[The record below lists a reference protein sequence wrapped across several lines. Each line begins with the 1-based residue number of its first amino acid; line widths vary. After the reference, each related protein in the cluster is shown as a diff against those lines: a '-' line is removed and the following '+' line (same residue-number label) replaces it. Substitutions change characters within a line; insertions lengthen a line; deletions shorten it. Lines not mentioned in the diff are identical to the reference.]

1 MSDPKLALVHSDSPR
16 GRDAYSE
23 LADRWPFVPVDE
35 ADVIVALGGDG
46 FMLETLHK
54 HMDHP
59 KPVYGMNRG
68 TIGFLLNDYRPDLLV
83 ERISSAESVTIHPL
97 LMQATDM
104 QGTMHSYRAINEVS
118 VLRYSHQS
126 ANLEISID
134 GDVFLEKLACDGIL
148 VSTPAGS
155 TAYNLS
161 AGGPVIPLGSNILA
175 LTPVSPFRPRRWRG
189 ALLPDTV
196 EIHIQNL
203 DPDKRPIAAS
213 GDSME
218 VEDVVSVTVT
228 QDPDTALTL
237 LFDEGESL
245 HERVLREQFLS
256 G

>member
-1 MSDPKLALVHSDSPR
+1 MSEPRLALVHSESPR

-23 LADRWPFVPVDE
+23 LADRWPFVPVEE

-46 FMLETLHK
+46 FMLETLHA
-54 HMDHP
+54 HMNSP

-68 TIGFLLNDYRPDLLV
+68 TIGFLLNDFRQDLLI
-83 ERISSAESVTIHPL
+83 ERIAFAGRVTIHPL
-97 LMQATDM
+97 LMRAVDTE
-104 QGTMHSYRAINEVS
+104 GTTHTYRAINEVS

-189 ALLPDTV
+189 ALLPNTV
-196 EIHIQNL
+196 EIRIQNL
-203 DPDKRPIAAS
+203 DPDKRPIGAS

-218 VEDVVSVTVT
+218 VEDVASVTIT

-237 LFDEGESL
+237 LFDQGESL

>member
-1 MSDPKLALVHSDSPR
+1 MT
-16 GRDAYSE
+16 
-23 LADRWPFVPVDE
+23 DRWPFVPFDE

-46 FMLETLHK
+46 FMLHTLHK

-83 ERISSAESVTIHPL
+83 ERIALAEPVIIRPL
-97 LMQATDM
+97 LMQATDT
-104 QGTMHSYRAINEVS
+104 QGTMHTSRAINEVS
-118 VLRYSHQS
+118 VLRNSHQS

-134 GDVFLEKLACDGIL
+134 GVVFLEKLACDGLL

-189 ALLPDTV
+189 ALLPDSV
-196 EIHIQNL
+196 EIRIQNL
-203 DPDKRPIAAS
+203 DPSKRPIGAS
-213 GDSME
+213 GDSTE
-218 VEDVVSVTVT
+218 VEDVASVTVT
-228 QDPDTALTL
+228 QDPDTTLTL
-237 LFDEGESL
+237 LFDKGESL

>member
-1 MSDPKLALVHSDSPR
+1 MSEPKLALVHSESPR

-23 LADRWPFVPVDE
+23 MADRWSFVPVAE

-46 FMLETLHK
+46 FMLETLHT

-68 TIGFLLNDYRPDLLV
+68 TIGFLLNDYRPDLLM
-83 ERISSAESVTIHPL
+83 ERIASAERVTIHPL
-97 LMQATDM
+97 LMQATDID
-104 QGTMHSYRAINEVS
+104 GVTHTYRAINEVS
-118 VLRYSHQS
+118 VLRYSQQS

-134 GDVFLEKLACDGIL
+134 DDVFLEKLACDGIL

-189 ALLPDTV
+189 ALLPDSV
-196 EIHIQNL
+196 EVRIRNL
-203 DPDKRPIAAS
+203 DPGKRPIGAA

-218 VEDVVSVTVT
+218 IEDVVSVTMT
-228 QDPDTALTL
+228 QDQDTALTL
-237 LFDEGESL
+237 LFDRGESL
-245 HERVLREQFLS
+245 HERVLREQFQS

>member
-1 MSDPKLALVHSDSPR
+1 MSEPKLALVHAESPR
-16 GRDAYSE
+16 GREAYEE
-23 LADRWPFVPVDE
+23 LAERWPFVPVDE

-46 FMLETLHK
+46 FMLETLHA

-68 TIGFLLNDYRPDLLV
+68 TIGFLLNDYRTETLT
-83 ERISSAESVTIHPL
+83 ERIGSAERVTIHPL
-97 LMQATDM
+97 LMQATDTR
-104 QGTMHSYRAINEVS
+104 GVMHRYRAINEVS

-134 GDVFLEKLACDGIL
+134 GDVFLEKLACDGLL

-189 ALLPDTV
+189 ALLPNTV
-196 EIHIQNL
+196 EIRIQNL
-203 DPDKRPIAAS
+203 DPEKRPIGAS
-213 GDSME
+213 GDSTE
-218 VEDVVSVTVT
+218 VEDVASVHVT

-237 LFDEGESL
+237 LFDKGESL
-245 HERVLREQFLS
+245 HERVLREQFQS

>member
-1 MSDPKLALVHSDSPR
+1 M
-16 GRDAYSE
+16 
-23 LADRWPFVPVDE
+23 
-35 ADVIVALGGDG
+35 
-46 FMLETLHK
+46 
-54 HMDHP
+54 
-59 KPVYGMNRG
+59 
-68 TIGFLLNDYRPDLLV
+68 
-83 ERISSAESVTIHPL
+83 
-97 LMQATDM
+97 
-104 QGTMHSYRAINEVS
+104 YRAINEVS

-189 ALLPDTV
+189 ALLPNTV
-196 EIHIQNL
+196 EIRIENL
-203 DPDKRPIAAS
+203 DPDKRPIGAS
-213 GDSME
+213 GDSAE
-218 VEDVVSVTVT
+218 VDNVASVTIT
-228 QDPDTALTL
+228 QDPDVALTL
-237 LFDEGESL
+237 LFDQGESL

>member
-1 MSDPKLALVHSDSPR
+1 MNEPRMALVHSESPR
-16 GRDAYSE
+16 GREAYKE
-23 LADRWPFVPVDE
+23 LTDRWPFVPIEE
-35 ADVIVALGGDG
+35 ADLIVALGGDG
-46 FMLETLHK
+46 FMLEMLHA
-54 HMDHP
+54 HMAHP

-68 TIGFLLNDYRPDLLV
+68 TIGFLLNDYRLDRLI
-83 ERISSAESVTIHPL
+83 ERIDSAERVTIHPL
-97 LMQATDM
+97 LMQATDTD
-104 QGTMHSYRAINEVS
+104 GATHTYRAINEVS

-161 AGGPVIPLGSNILA
+161 AGGPVIPLGSNVLA

-189 ALLPDTV
+189 ALIPDTA
-196 EIHIQNL
+196 EIRIRNL
-203 DPDKRPIAAS
+203 DPAKRPIGAS

-218 VEDVVSVTVT
+218 VEDVERIAII
-228 QDPDTALTL
+228 QDSETALTL
-237 LFDEGESL
+237 LFDQGESL

>member
-1 MSDPKLALVHSDSPR
+1 MNEPKVALVHSESPR
-16 GRDAYSE
+16 GREAYEE
-23 LADRWPFVPVDE
+23 LASQWPFVPVEE

-46 FMLETLHK
+46 FMLETLHA
-54 HMDHP
+54 HMDAP

-68 TIGFLLNDYRPDLLV
+68 TIGFLLNDYRMDSLV
-83 ERISSAESVTIHPL
+83 ERMDSAERVTIHPL
-97 LMQATDM
+97 LMQATDVN
-104 QGTMHSYRAINEVS
+104 GVTHTYRAINEVS

-189 ALLPDTV
+189 ALLPNTV
-196 EIHIQNL
+196 EIRIQNL
-203 DPDKRPIAAS
+203 DPDKRPIGAS

-218 VEDVVSVTVT
+218 VEDVASVTIT

-237 LFDEGESL
+237 LFDQRESL

>member
-1 MSDPKLALVHSDSPR
+1 MNEPRLALVHSESPR

-46 FMLETLHK
+46 FMLETLHA

-68 TIGFLLNDYRPDLLV
+68 TIGFLLNDYRQDLLV
-83 ERISSAESVTIHPL
+83 ERIASAERVTIHPL
-97 LMQATDM
+97 LMQATDT
-104 QGTMHSYRAINEVS
+104 GAVTHTYRAINEVS

-126 ANLEISID
+126 ANLEISIN
-134 GDVFLEKLACDGIL
+134 GDVFLEKLACDGLL

-189 ALLPDTV
+189 ALLPNTV
-196 EIHIQNL
+196 EIRIQNL
-203 DPDKRPIAAS
+203 DPDKRPIGAS
-213 GDSME
+213 GDSKE
-218 VEDVVSVTVT
+218 VEDVASVTIT
-228 QDPDTALTL
+228 QDPDTDLTL